1 MDYNVCSAHFWFGI
15 LSCNEPATI
24 PRIKSSPASGAM
36 PALAADQP
44 TAIVRLNDGAFKHPY
59 GSRIYE
65 SGRDTVDCMIRCHT
79 RFIALDSDVGAGRI
93 KPATGW
99 HAPPVATSLRPAP
112 PKRCT
117 ASGAQTGAPWG
128 GGLLSRASKLT
139 TRSCARQAAVYKPV
153 I

>member
-99 HAPPVATSLRPAP
+99 HAPPVLAAG
-112 PKRCT
+112 
-117 ASGAQTGAPWG
+117 ASEALHGFEGA
-128 GGLLSRASKLT
+128 S
-139 TRSCARQAAVYKPV
+139 
-153 I
+153 